1 MLRRVSQIDPD
12 RWIYSF
18 VQGTCGGRK
27 EGGDVIG
34 RWRVIEMNGRDGYQ
48 LKIAD
53 RLRSEFQ
60 IF

>member
-1 MLRRVSQIDPD
+1 MEDVRDWKLGILEEE
-12 RWIYSF
+12 
-18 VQGTCGGRK
+18 GTCVGRK

-34 RWRVIEMNGRDGYQ
+34 RWRVFEMNGRDGYE